1 VTTSSSSVVL
11 LTGAAGGI
19 GSQTA
24 RRLVEAGHRVAL
36 VDVDGPGAQRLADE
50 LGGAAL
56 PLPGP

>member
-1 VTTSSSSVVL
+1 MAKAMPRRVVL

-36 VDVDGPGAQRLADE
+36 VDIDGAGIAPTVG
-50 LGGAAL
+50 
-56 PLPGP
+56 